1 MYGIA
6 GERTLVEW
14 EVRGLPGY
22 ENSKPVRVG
31 NAASAQLQLDT
42 YGELLDAYFWAYSQL
57 QETNRKEDF
66 SILSNL
72 VEHLETIWEQPD
84 QGIWEVR
91 GEPKH
96 FTYSKVMSW
105 VAFDRAIK
113 IAEGNGCEVPLERW
127 KEVRDKIHEQICT
140 KAFNPKLNSFVQYY
154 GADQLDAS
162 LLLLVLVGFL
172 SSEDP
177 RIRGTVEAIEK
188 HLVRNGLV
196 MRYDT
201 SNTEDGLPGSEGK
214 FLACSFWMV
223 SNLKMIGREEDAK
236 KLFERLLSLANDC
249 GLLAEEYND
258 KQKRLVGNF
267 PQAFSH
273 IALIDAAF
281 HLADKGERRHDT
293 GKN

>member
-1 MYGIA
+1 
-6 GERTLVEW
+6 
-14 EVRGLPGY
+14 
-22 ENSKPVRVG
+22 
-31 NAASAQLQLDT
+31 
-42 YGELLDAYFWAYSQL
+42 
-57 QETNRKEDF
+57 
-66 SILSNL
+66 
-72 VEHLETIWEQPD
+72 
-84 QGIWEVR
+84 
-91 GEPKH
+91 
-96 FTYSKVMSW
+96 VMAW

-113 IAEGNGCEVPLERW
+113 IAEDNGFEVPLERW
-127 KEVRDKIHEQICT
+127 KQIRATIHEQICT
-140 KAFNPKLNSFVQYY
+140 RAFNRKLNSFVQYY
-154 GADQLDAS
+154 DADQLDAS

-188 HLVRNGLV
+188 HLVQNGLV

-201 SNTEDGLPGSEGK
+201 SKTDDGLPGSEGK